1 MTFANS
7 ISEQANE
14 IAVNHFSGQQS
25 CVVKVYGGVGLGK
38 SSLLGSLKT
47 VLRDRGKMPIVVSPT
62 FAEVDTAA
70 EAIVQ
75 IFDGLDSF
83 GLLGDEHESVKDP
96 SRPFQDKVEIA
107 SRIIDQHSDTVVLL
121 CDEPNEWAI
130 RSKRDQLFYV
140 RDNKHSR
147 SLSNQVRT
155 DFRCAKV
162 LAERYPEDKSED
174 ALIYLRPA
182 SSNIAASEITDFSD
196 ELEFLQSHNPGL
208 KDERSFFR
216 LRLLAALRAAGDD
229 SGNVVWSNDNLLAA
243 YFVKFLKDQ
252 QLTDKLLQFAAKL
265 ALVRGEI
272 SEDLLMHLGINQGLS
287 DLEQRL
293 IRQGFLSAAG
303 VGVFSMHPLLKS
315 AISSAMLLTPAATM
329 QSHARIAQFH
339 ESQLNSLRSSNK
351 AALLAEYRGYDQN
364 ARAGLA
370 SIERVSHFFVSQLHV
385 WGRCLSRDLKQ
396 HEQAAQV
403 FDIAIGEDPL
413 DDYGHHYK
421 AYNLDYIA
429 KDENASET
437 HYCKAIELN
446 ARHPWYWSRWIN
458 FLITT
463 GRMKE
468 ARQEWTFAGN
478 ALSSP
483 DNCDDET
490 FSNLHF
496 WIAQL
501 LVHRAQLDFASQI
514 MDEVPDHVRKAEAQF
529 VELDQL
535 LESLKIARD
544 ERAVFPAYID
554 PQDYWSEYPH
564 LRQPIQWQG
573 KSLTEFFSAR
583 VEKWKDDTVDLVVG
597 KRENEEVRYGAFTFT
612 HEEFRQAL
620 EDAVWQRRNEIQFVE
635 LCFYGEKHKMRID
648 VYPSERPNE
657 SAMPRLDP
665 PNPNRYL
672 EGWNPRA

>member
-1 MTFANS
+1 MTFANTT
-7 ISEQANE
+7 SEQANK
-14 IAVNHFSGQQS
+14 IADDHFSGNQRRI
-25 CVVKVYGGVGLGK
+25 VKVYGGVGLGK
-38 SSLLGSLKT
+38 SSLLGALKL
-47 VLRDRGKMPIVVSPT
+47 VLRDRGKIPILVSPT

-75 IFDGLDSF
+75 IFDGLDSY
-83 GLLGDEHESVKDP
+83 GILGDEREKVKDP
-96 SRPFQDKVEIA
+96 SRPFQDKVDVA
-107 SRIIDQHSDTVVLL
+107 LRIISEHADTVVLL
-121 CDEPNEWAI
+121 CDEPDEWAI

-147 SLSNQVRT
+147 SLSYQVRN
-155 DFRCAKV
+155 DFECAKV
-162 LAERYPEDKSED
+162 LAERYLEGEPEY
-174 ALIYLRPA
+174 APIYLRPA
-182 SSNIAASEITDFSD
+182 SSVASSGEITDFAD
-196 ELEFLQSHNPGL
+196 ELGFLLSHNSGL
-208 KDERSFFR
+208 KEQRSFFH

-229 SGNVVWSNDNLLAA
+229 SGNLVWANDNLLAG
-243 YFVKFLKDQ
+243 YFVKFLKAQ
-252 QLTDKLLQFAAKL
+252 QLLDNLLKLAASL

-272 SEDLLMHLGINQGLS
+272 SEDLLEHLGINQGLS

-293 IRQGFLSAAG
+293 IRHGLLSTAGAG
-303 VGVFSMHPLLKS
+303 VYTTHPLLKS
-315 AISSAMLLTPAATM
+315 AISGAGLLTPKATM
-329 QSHARIAQFH
+329 LAHARIAQFH
-339 ESQLNSLRSSNK
+339 ESHLNALRDRNQ
-351 AALLAEYRGYDQN
+351 AALLVEYHGYDQN
-364 ARAGLA
+364 ARAGFA

-385 WGRCLSRDLKQ
+385 WGRCLSRDLKL
-396 HEQAAQV
+396 HEQAAKV
-403 FDIAIGEDPL
+403 FNIAISEDPL

-429 KDENASET
+429 KNEDASEI
-437 HYCKAIELN
+437 HYRKAIEFN

-496 WIAQL
+496 WVAQL

-514 MDEVPDHVRKAEAQF
+514 LDEVPGRIRQTEAQF

-564 LRQPIQWQG
+564 LRQPIQWKG
-573 KSLTEFFSAR
+573 RSLTEFNSAR
-583 VEKWKDDTVDLVVG
+583 IERWHDDTVDLVVG
-597 KRENEEVRYGAFTFT
+597 KRENEEVRYGLFTFT
-612 HEEFRQAL
+612 HDEIRQAL
-620 EDAVWQRRNEIQFVE
+620 GDAVWHRREEIQFVE
-635 LCFYGEKHKMRID
+635 LCFYGEDNAMRMD
-648 VYPSERPNE
+648 AYPTERPFE